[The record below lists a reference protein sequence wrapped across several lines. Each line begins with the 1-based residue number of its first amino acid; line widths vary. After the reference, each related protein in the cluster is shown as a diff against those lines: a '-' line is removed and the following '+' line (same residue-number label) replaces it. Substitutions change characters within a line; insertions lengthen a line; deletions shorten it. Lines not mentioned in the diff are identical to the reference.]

1 MAREPII
8 YVNREFVPQ
17 SEARISVLD
26 HAVLYG
32 DGIFETAAAYGGR
45 IFKLDAHIERG
56 FRSMAAIAL
65 EPPCDRQTMRSLIV
79 ETVRRNG
86 LADAYIKWI
95 VTRGSNGRPLM
106 DPTGC
111 EPNLIILVQPPAK
124 RVTDERIA
132 EGLRLKTVA
141 VRRPPGQVLDP
152 QIKSINYL
160 NLVLAKLEAKAA
172 GADEALLLDLN
183 GRICEATGCNV
194 FIVKGR
200 KLRTPRHDIL
210 QGITRETVIELA
222 PAADLAAE
230 ACDLELYDAYTADE
244 VFLSSTAG
252 GMLPVAMIDGRR
264 IGIGRP
270 GPVFRA
276 VRCGLSRAR
285 LVRKVRHRRCRPRR
299 WCASCSERSNCCR
312 SECDEIDLAKCS
324 PDPPRRY

>member
-1 MAREPII
+1 
-8 YVNREFVPQ
+8 
-17 SEARISVLD
+17 
-26 HAVLYG
+26 
-32 DGIFETAAAYGGR
+32 
-45 IFKLDAHIERG
+45 
-56 FRSMAAIAL
+56 
-65 EPPCDRQTMRSLIV
+65 MRSLIV

-111 EPNLIILVQPPAK
+111 VANLIILVQPPAK
-124 RVTDERIA
+124 RVADERIA

-172 GADEALLLDLN
+172 GADEALLLD

-200 KLRTPRHDIL
+200 RLRTPRHDIL
-210 QGITRETVIELA
+210 EGITRETMIELA
-222 PAADLAAE
+222 PTADLVAE

-252 GMLPVAMIDGRR
+252 GLLPVSEIDGRR
-264 IGIGRP
+264 IGSGRP

-276 VRCGLSRAR
+276 LDAAYRA
-285 LVRKVRHRRCRPRR
+285 LV
-299 WCASCSERSNCCR
+299 SSEKY
-312 SECDEIDLAKCS
+312 AT
-324 PDPPRRY
+324 PVPP

>member
-65 EPPCDRQTMRSLIV
+65 EPPCDRQTMRSLII
-79 ETVRRNG
+79 EAVRRNG

-111 EPNLIILVQPPAK
+111 EANLIILVQPPAK
-124 RVTDERIA
+124 RVADERIA

-194 FIVKGR
+194 V
-200 KLRTPRHDIL
+200 
-210 QGITRETVIELA
+210 
-222 PAADLAAE
+222 
-230 ACDLELYDAYTADE
+230 
-244 VFLSSTAG
+244 
-252 GMLPVAMIDGRR
+252 
-264 IGIGRP
+264 
-270 GPVFRA
+270 
-276 VRCGLSRAR
+276 
-285 LVRKVRHRRCRPRR
+285 HR
-299 WCASCSERSNCCR
+299 
-312 SECDEIDLAKCS
+312 
-324 PDPPRRY
+324 